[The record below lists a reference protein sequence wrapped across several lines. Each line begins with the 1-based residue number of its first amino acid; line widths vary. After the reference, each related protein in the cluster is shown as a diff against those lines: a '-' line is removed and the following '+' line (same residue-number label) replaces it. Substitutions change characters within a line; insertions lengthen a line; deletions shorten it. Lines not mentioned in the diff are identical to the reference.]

1 MRQSYQDLEY
11 AVLTSQIAS
20 RCHSSL
26 GAALAAELKPL
37 DDLSAIKAE
46 LVLNSQAQEALKRGI
61 EPQLAD
67 LSDPAPLYEDGA
79 QLVFGYEEFFL
90 FYQNAVISCLT
101 SAYRDAAED
110 LPSLIS
116 LIKRVHPLPQVRDRF
131 LAIFDAEGEVK
142 DSASSE
148 LTRIRK
154 RANSLRGSIM
164 KTMNGLL
171 ADQGMQAHLQD
182 KFFTQ
187 REDRYVLPVRES
199 SVNRVPGIV
208 QSHSGSRSTIFI
220 EPQSV
225 VPLNNE
231 LQLIKQDEKK
241 EIYRIFSEF
250 SQDIRDLKDVFVAN
264 TKALARLDLLFAW
277 ARLGNQIKA
286 ELPSLSPDPVLELSG
301 ARHPLLSL
309 KLGHHQVI
317 PFDLTIG
324 DEKRV
329 LVLSGPNTGGK
340 TVLMK
345 AVGLIT
351 LMTLT
356 GLPTPL
362 SPQSRIGMFDKVF
375 ADIGDDQSI
384 ESALST
390 FSSHVAKIRAMLEGA
405 TPRSLVLIDEIGAA
419 TDPQQGS
426 GLAQAMLERFVELGC
441 RCVVTTHYTA
451 LKIFAESEA
460 AALNASMQFDLAGMT
475 PTYRFAPG
483 FPGDSFAIEVAAS
496 LGLEPSLIERAK
508 SLSGSQNREFT
519 ELLRKMQEEKK
530 ALARESYEYRLKNR
544 NLEARLGELDT
555 RSASLDEEL
564 KARKQKFLKELQM
577 ELISRQKLYQ
587 KELSELKDLD
597 KAQRKSL
604 SEKKLK
610 ETESEL
616 GSLSNQIMEAAKA
629 GRKAAFDPK
638 PGDRVWLANFESDAI
653 ILERRDGQ
661 VLVDMNGISFKT
673 PLDTVFEGSQPLPDQ
688 ELIGSASVRGKAS
701 APARVST
708 ELKLL
713 GCTFDEAQ
721 PLIDEFID
729 TAIVAGLHR
738 LRIVHGKGTG
748 VLRSKTRDY
757 LRRKKQVI
765 SIDTP
770 PPSEGGS
777 GVTVVSI

>member
-11 AVLTSQIAS
+11 SVLTGQIAS

-26 GAALAAELKPL
+26 GAALAADLKPL
-37 DDLSAIKAE
+37 DDLKKIKAE
-46 LVLNSQAQEALKRGI
+46 LEINTQAQEALRRGV

-67 LSDPAPLYEDGA
+67 LTDPAPLFEDSANAVYG
-79 QLVFGYEEFFL
+79 FEEFFL
-90 FYQNAVISCLT
+90 FYQNSVIACLVA
-101 SAYRDAAED
+101 AYRDSVDD
-110 LPSLIS
+110 LRALRELIS
-116 LIKRVHPLPQVRDRF
+116 RVHPLPHIRDRF

-142 DSASSE
+142 DNASSE
-148 LTRIRK
+148 LARIRK

-171 ADQGMQAHLQD
+171 ADHAMEQHLQD

-250 SQDIRDLKDVFVAN
+250 SDQIRALKDQFLAN
-264 TKALARLDLLFAW
+264 TRILSRLDLLFACG
-277 ARLGNQIKA
+277 RLGNQLKSEAPQLSA
-286 ELPSLSPDPVLELSG
+286 EPIIELSS
-301 ARHPLLSL
+301 ARHPLLIL
-309 KLGHHQVI
+309 KLGLNHVI
-317 PFDLTIG
+317 PFDLLLG
-324 DEKRV
+324 SQQRV

-356 GLPTPL
+356 GLPTPV
-362 SPQSRIGMFDKVF
+362 SPQSRIGLFDKVF

-405 TPRSLVLIDEIGAA
+405 TPLSLVLIDEIGAA
-419 TDPQQGS
+419 TDPEQGS

-460 AALNASMQFDLAGMT
+460 AAMNASMQFDLAGMT

-496 LGLEPSLIERAK
+496 LGLQPELIERAK
-508 SLSGSQNREFT
+508 SLSSSQNREFT

-530 ALARESYEYRLKNR
+530 ALGRESYEYRLKNR
-544 NLEARLGELDT
+544 NLEARLAELET
-555 RSASLDEEL
+555 RSQSLEEEL
-564 KARKQKFLKELQM
+564 KARKQKFLKDLQM

-587 KELSELKDLD
+587 KELNELRGMD
-597 KAQRKSL
+597 KAQRKSV
-604 SEKKLK
+604 SERNLRD
-610 ETESEL
+610 TESEL
-616 GSLSNQIMEAAKA
+616 QGLSAQISEAAKQ

-638 PGDRVWLANFESDAI
+638 PGDRVWLSNFESDAV
-653 ILERRDGQ
+653 ILERRDST
-661 VLVDMNGISFKT
+661 VLVDMNGISFQT
-673 PLDTVFEGSQPLPDQ
+673 PLNTVFESSQPAPSQ
-688 ELIGSASVRGKAS
+688 EVIGAASVKGHHS
-701 APARVST
+701 APLKAT
-708 ELKLL
+708 QELKLL

-729 TAIVAGLHR
+729 NAVLAGLHR